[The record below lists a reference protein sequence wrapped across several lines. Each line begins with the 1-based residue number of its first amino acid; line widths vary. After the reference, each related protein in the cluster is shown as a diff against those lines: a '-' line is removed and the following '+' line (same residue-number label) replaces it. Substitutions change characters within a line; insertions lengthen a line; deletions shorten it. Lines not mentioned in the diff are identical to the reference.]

1 MDNMKFIISN
11 RKAVNLA
18 TINTISI
25 SNNYLTLTT
34 EAGQNAREILFVYG
48 TKSMLEKLFD
58 AIMAFLADENA
69 KVFDCDKFLSE

>member
-1 MDNMKFIISN
+1 MKFIISSH
-11 RKAVNLA
+11 KAVNLA

-48 TKSMLEKLFD
+48 TEPMLEKLFD
-58 AIMAFLADENA
+58 AIMDFLADENA
-69 KVFDCDKFLSE
+69 KVFDCDKFLSI